1 MPKVLIVGSEN
12 ETYQRLFAEN
22 GLEYEFCGGDEA
34 EIFAKGYDAD
44 AIVFSSTKFT
54 DKTFSALPNLK
65 IISRMGIGI
74 DTVDIQ
80 AASAHGVV
88 VCNCANYGTAD
99 VAQHTIALLLSLT
112 HSIPRYDRNIKTE
125 NKWSSGGI
133 PNAVRLG
140 EKSLGIV
147 GFGRISQWI
156 CRVMRSFGV
165 KIRVCDPYANRPAAE
180 ELGVEVTDLDTLL
193 ATSDFISLN
202 APLTTDTYHMI
213 DEQAFAKMKRG
224 AYLVNT
230 GRGSLVD
237 EAALIR
243 ALETGKLAG
252 AALDVYE
259 KEPFD
264 SENKLRSFENVVLTP
279 HIAWRSDEAIRDLQ
293 IEVCENIIDFFNGK
307 RPKNQL
313 N

>member
-12 ETYQRLFAEN
+12 ETYQRLFSEN
-22 GLEYEFCGGDEA
+22 GLEYEFCGGGEA
-34 EIFAKGYDAD
+34 EIFEKGYDAD
-44 AIVFSSTKFT
+44 AIVFSATKFT

-99 VAQHTIALLLSLT
+99 VAQHTIALLLSLI

-156 CRVMRSFGV
+156 CRVMRSFGM
-165 KIRVCDPYANRPAAE
+165 KIRVCDP
-180 ELGVEVTDLDTLL
+180 
-193 ATSDFISLN
+193 
-202 APLTTDTYHMI
+202 
-213 DEQAFAKMKRG
+213 
-224 AYLVNT
+224 
-230 GRGSLVD
+230 
-237 EAALIR
+237 
-243 ALETGKLAG
+243 
-252 AALDVYE
+252 
-259 KEPFD
+259 
-264 SENKLRSFENVVLTP
+264 
-279 HIAWRSDEAIRDLQ
+279 
-293 IEVCENIIDFFNGK
+293 
-307 RPKNQL
+307 
-313 N
+313 